1 MPCRAKA
8 KPAFRF
14 QPDQVPDLSQIVA
27 VDKENISQLRLKR
40 ATHTVTLLPQDM
52 HFKVRQRDPTFLC
65 LPPASKH
72 APEGQAAL
80 SAPFVPAT
88 LPVSI

>member
-1 MPCRAKA
+1 
-8 KPAFRF
+8 
-14 QPDQVPDLSQIVA
+14 
-27 VDKENISQLRLKR
+27 
-40 ATHTVTLLPQDM
+40 VTLLPQDM